1 MKPSTGLNRL
11 HELVSS
17 ARGPSKASGLAF
29 HRPAQSGGFRRTG
42 FTASSPVFRYR
53 RGGHIKGCLRPNI
66 HEAQDILLITLL
78 SKYLNLPIS
87 SPIFVSALEC
97 SACSVIHLEFHSFS
111 HPCLQILFFIRACIV
126 TAYPV
131 LITIRLLLRPKS

>member
-1 MKPSTGLNRL
+1 MNWFPL
-11 HELVSS
+11 HEGPRRRAVS
-17 ARGPSKASGLAF
+17 RFTDPPKVGASDALGSL
-29 HRPAQSGGFRRTG
+29 HPP
-42 FTASSPVFRYR
+42 PVFRYR

-111 HPCLQILFFIRACIV
+111 HPCLQILFFLRACIV